1 MTKSEL
7 KAKAA
12 ELGKLFK
19 VNPKED
25 NLTYQEEGTG
35 VYQIK
40 EKELASAILKAKRI
54 KDFEK
59 YGIDDAEWDLDDG
72 YIVFMKGDNAIY
84 FSAVVDMEMNESS
97 NAELRKLAQEAAKKL
112 GIKIT
117 ETPDSF
123 KPLMGAQ
130 FEITEKDYFKIV
142 SAFKRAGSDPEEL
155 GFYDMTFDNHD
166 LTVLIDFE
174 DMDDGIQFY
183 VPGIN
188 ESGKSAMNEGTPSK
202 DEGRKLAAKYAKF
215 LGIAHKETDD
225 TWGGDGAIFKISVK
239 GFVNAVKKIRTTQ
252 GAKQLPVDKMKV
264 FTTGAVVE
272 KLDVD
277 EVEIADNEG
286 YIRFTKG
293 TKDVYLQTDWAEDD
307 KELLAESDEINES
320 LSNERDFALAI
331 MKRLGIKGKQI
342 GRTNVFEVSG
352 SDRIKIDKLKPNDE
366 LGKVIIFGVEDNEYS
381 TDLEVKTYLMPK
393 RLTVRFTD
401 EAEMFESTEENLPE
415 WSANAARKMNESAEV
430 NPVTGRPLYK
440 MSVPD
445 HMI

>member
-1 MTKSEL
+1 MNKSEL
-7 KAKAA
+7 KAKAT

-19 VNPKED
+19 VNPTED
-25 NLTYQEEGTG
+25 NLTYQEDGAA

-84 FSAVVDMEMNESS
+84 FSAVVDMEMNE
-97 NAELRKLAQEAAKKL
+97 
-112 GIKIT
+112 
-117 ETPDSF
+117 
-123 KPLMGAQ
+123 
-130 FEITEKDYFKIV
+130 
-142 SAFKRAGSDPEEL
+142 
-155 GFYDMTFDNHD
+155 
-166 LTVLIDFE
+166 
-174 DMDDGIQFY
+174 
-183 VPGIN
+183 
-188 ESGKSAMNEGTPSK
+188 SAMNEGTPSK

-272 KLDVD
+272 KLNVD

-307 KELLAESDEINES
+307 KELLAESNEMNEA
-320 LSNERDFALAI
+320 LTNERDFALAI

-352 SDRIKIDKLKPNDE
+352 SDRMKIDKLKPNDE

-393 RLTVRFTD
+393 RLT
-401 EAEMFESTEENLPE
+401 EI
-415 WSANAARKMNESAEV
+415 
-430 NPVTGRPLYK
+430 GRAH
-440 MSVPD
+440 V
-445 HMI
+445 